1 MTKPEIEAYN
11 AAMSGNMETRKM
23 AIEAIKS
30 KYVAKTGS
38 NPKVLVGLAAS
49 PAQSGYESKAQMTS
63 DMKDPRY
70 AKDPAYRAAVERKIA
85 KTTAF

>member
-1 MTKPEIEAYN
+1 
-11 AAMSGNMETRKM
+11 M
-23 AIEAIKS
+23 AIEALKS

-38 NPKVLVGLAAS
+38 GSKVIVGDGAPPAA
-49 PAQSGYESKAQMTS
+49 AGYESKAQMTS

-70 AKDPAYRAAVERKIA
+70 AKDPAYRRAVERKIA